1 MISEI
6 YGDYIDGSSIV
17 YRKKGLFLEKGLS
30 LDNGLN
36 IFLSSKYFGDYYC
49 GLAPVEFDH
58 SFGYL
63 KRDGTPA
70 FDFLYKIGDDFK
82 EDRAFVSD
90 NNYLFLIDIFG
101 NQIKQFKLSFTA
113 NQFSNGLARISLLNN
128 NGNLKTDGF
137 IDKDGRYVVPCIAE
151 YMIEDPL
158 DLIDDNDDYS
168 DGLIRIK
175 QNGKYGFID
184 ENISVRIPFV
194 YDWASKFVSGTA
206 AVKKD
211 NKFGFINTHN
221 EIVVPLSFDSAK
233 CFSEGLAPVC
243 KSEKWGMINSFG
255 QTCID
260 YKYSNLGKMINGKI
274 PALFNN
280 LWGMINAEGQTIT
293 PFKYDKID
301 YFHEGLCK
309 VVYKKRNGIINS
321 TGTALIGSLLYGN
334 EYNLVN

>member
-1 MISEI
+1 MKLISEI
-6 YGDYIDGSSIV
+6 YGDYIDGSSVV
-17 YRKKGLFLEKGLS
+17 YRKKSLFLEKGLS

-36 IFLSSKYFGDYYC
+36 IFLGSKYFGDYYC

-70 FDFLYKIGDDFK
+70 FEFIYKIGDDFK

-90 NNYLFLIDIFG
+90 NNNLFLIDTFG
-101 NQIKQFKLSFTA
+101 NQIKQFELSFTA
-113 NQFSNGLARISLLNN
+113 NQFSNGLARISSLNN
-128 NGNLKTDGF
+128 SGNLKTDGF
-137 IDKDGRYVVPCIAE
+137 IDKDGRYVIPCIAE

-168 DGLIRIK
+168 DGFIRIK

-194 YDWASKFVSGTA
+194 YDWASKFVSGIA

-221 EIVVPLSFDSAK
+221 YLVFYSQWRPSVLIYTFFIGGFLYWVFDRKLSNSIFFKTLSRLSFFVFFIHVIILEQLWYWGFKSI
-233 CFSEGLAPVC
+233 FSEKFVAQLWFDPVFFLSVAGVSFGLAF
-243 KSEKWGMINSFG
+243 IAH
-255 QTCID
+255 
-260 YKYSNLGKMINGKI
+260 KI
-274 PALFNN
+274 PYLSK
-280 LWGMINAEGQTIT
+280 IT
-293 PFKYDKID
+293 
-301 YFHEGLCK
+301 G
-309 VVYKKRNGIINS
+309 
-321 TGTALIGSLLYGN
+321 
-334 EYNLVN
+334 